1 MTKSSRPT
9 TAARVISSPAFV
21 ARDIHFSL
29 PSFRQLFIKIFPGKN
44 QTPNDSFNSPINKE
58 PKNMKKLIPL
68 AILLV
73 SAGAIILLSG
83 KLLQGSAKNSPK
95 AAETDQRT
103 TIAGPRASAVVNK
116 QMAFSISDDKGK
128 EVTKLQ
134 YNIQSAEIRDE
145 IVVKGTRAV
154 AISGRTFLILNL
166 KLVNSYDK
174 AININARDYVRLVVN
189 GNTNELIAA
198 DIHND
203 PVNVQAISTKDT
215 RLGFPIN
222 ESDLNNLSLRVGEI
236 KGNKETISLKF

>member
-1 MTKSSRPT
+1 MK
-9 TAARVISSPAFV
+9 
-21 ARDIHFSL
+21 HFL
-29 PSFRQLFIKIFPGKN
+29 RKIFPEKN
-44 QTPNDSFNSPINKE
+44 QPVGDAFSNLSNKDQ
-58 PKNMKKLIPL
+58 KKMKKYIPL
-68 AILLV
+68 AIIV
-73 SAGAIILLSG
+73 VIIGTIVLLSG
-83 KLLQGSAKNSPK
+83 KLLQGSSQNSPQ
-95 AAETDQRT
+95 AVTIDQKT
-103 TIAGPRASAVVNK
+103 TIPGPKATATINK
-116 QMAFSISDDKGK
+116 QMAFSIADEKGK

-134 YNIQSAEIRDE
+134 YSIQSAEIRDE

-166 KLVNSYDK
+166 KLVNTYDK

-222 ESDLNNLSLRVGEI
+222 ESDINALSLRVGEI
-236 KGNKETISLKF
+236 KGSKETIELKF